1 MKSVSGNAANEHG
14 PKRNKSFYYY
24 FYHGCIRD
32 RKRAEMLMAKSAA
45 QNVAHITDDNEHF
58 KHGMPFH

>member
-32 RKRAEMLMAKSAA
+32 RKRAEVLMAKSTA
-45 QNVAHITDDNEHF
+45 
-58 KHGMPFH
+58 